1 MSFKRPNMPKKVI
14 EREKAYIA
22 LLESRLKIIDKC
34 RQLQKDI
41 QCYNDHNP
49 HDVVID
55 MLSFDFTEEVLTVK
69 PSAQAADD

>member
-1 MSFKRPNMPKKVI
+1 MSFKRPNMPKKVS

-55 MLSFDFTEEVLTVK
+55 MLSFDFTSEVLNAEEK
-69 PSAQAADD
+69 KQPSA